1 MQNRTGQTM
10 TKDTTTRL
18 RAGIA
23 LATALML
30 TGCASGDTGAPPEA
44 SSSASTEDTAAAS
57 ATDADTMFVQ
67 AMRPHHEQAVEMSD
81 ELLSKTGIG
90 DEVRALATGITA
102 AQGPEIEQ
110 LDRWADEWGIEEMP
124 GMDHGTDG
132 MMSDADMQELAAA
145 EGTEAEQL
153 FLRQM
158 IEHHTGAIEMAQSE
172 IDDGE
177 NPDAV
182 EMAEGIVAT
191 QEDEISRMRALVTS

>member
-1 MQNRTGQTM
+1 MQDRTGQTM

-57 ATDADTMFVQ
+57 ANDADTMFVQ

-81 ELLSKTGIG
+81 ELLSKTGVS

-124 GMDHGTDG
+124 RMDHGTDG

-182 EMAEGIVAT
+182 EMAEGIVVT

>member
-1 MQNRTGQTM
+1 MQDRTGQTM

-18 RAGIA
+18 SAGIA

-57 ATDADTMFVQ
+57 ANDADTMFVQ

-81 ELLSKTGIG
+81 ELLSKTGVS

-124 GMDHGTDG
+124 RMDHGTDG

-182 EMAEGIVAT
+182 EMAEGIVVT

>member
-1 MQNRTGQTM
+1 MQDRTGQTM

-57 ATDADTMFVQ
+57 ANDADTMFVQ

-81 ELLSKTGIG
+81 ELLSKTGVS

-124 GMDHGTDG
+124 RMDHGTDG

-145 EGTEAEQL
+145 EVTEAEQL

-182 EMAEGIVAT
+182 EMAEGIVVT

>member
-1 MQNRTGQTM
+1 MQDRTGQTM

-57 ATDADTMFVQ
+57 ANDADTMFVQ

-81 ELLSKTGIG
+81 ELLSKTGVS

-124 GMDHGTDG
+124 RMDHGTDG

-177 NPDAV
+177 NRDAV
-182 EMAEGIVAT
+182 EMAEGIVVT

>member
-1 MQNRTGQTM
+1 MQDRTGQTM

-30 TGCASGDTGAPPEA
+30 TGCASGDTGAPPAA

-57 ATDADTMFVQ
+57 ANDADTMFVQ

-81 ELLSKTGIG
+81 ELLSKTGVS

-102 AQGPEIEQ
+102 AQGPEIQQ

-124 GMDHGTDG
+124 RMDHGTDG
-132 MMSDADMQELAAA
+132 MMSDADMQEFAAA

-182 EMAEGIVAT
+182 EMAEGIVVT

>member
-1 MQNRTGQTM
+1 MQDRTGQTM

-57 ATDADTMFVQ
+57 ANDADTMFVQ
-67 AMRPHHEQAVEMSD
+67 VMRPHHEQAVEMSD
-81 ELLSKTGIG
+81 ELLSKTGVS

-124 GMDHGTDG
+124 RMDHGTDG

-182 EMAEGIVAT
+182 EMAEGIVVT